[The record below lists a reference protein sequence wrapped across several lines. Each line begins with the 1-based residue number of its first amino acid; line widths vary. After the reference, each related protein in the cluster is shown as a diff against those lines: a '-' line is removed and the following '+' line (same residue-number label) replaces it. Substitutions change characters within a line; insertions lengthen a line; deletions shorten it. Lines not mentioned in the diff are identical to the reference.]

1 MQSRRQ
7 IIKAGLATSLASLS
21 GIGVATSN
29 SVHAAA
35 PPSKFPYAVPMG
47 EYPQPEFI
55 RDALR
60 LHFGSA
66 LEDKR
71 NLFVGFDPQ
80 IVAHGMA
87 SEPIGKGE
95 LEAFYTAV
103 FSAFPDFHLVDDS
116 LLIAGNMGAH
126 RYHAMGTFTG
136 GPDATGEKIMFR
148 GQTIYRVNESGR
160 VDWRISNHDHDF
172 REAQIA
178 FSNPTGPEVAKRTW
192 GPDPYARYD
201 AYTAKLSNQR
211 AWNQSEEYIRNCIA
225 EMTAAKSSS
234 NIAKYWSYYDDE
246 AVIHGLDADNPLGSE
261 SKVALQQVYR
271 SMYEAVPEIQ
281 FITDE
286 LIVCGPYAIQ
296 CWYASGH
303 HKGAKYLGTAA
314 SGKLIHLREQTIY
327 RFDENG
333 KICERWINSDHAF
346 IRNQLSS

>member
-7 IIKAGLATSLASLS
+7 IVKAGLAASLASLS
-21 GIGVATSN
+21 EMGVASRNSTNATATS
-29 SVHAAA
+29 
-35 PPSKFPYAVPMG
+35 SKFPYAIPVGM
-47 EYPQPEFI
+47 YPQPEFI

-66 LEDKR
+66 LKDKR
-71 NLFVGFDPQ
+71 NLFVGWDPK

-87 SEPIGKGE
+87 PEPIGKGQ
-95 LEAFYTAV
+95 LESFYTAV
-103 FSAFPDFHLVDDS
+103 FSAFPDFRLVDDS
-116 LLIAGNMGAH
+116 LLVAGNMGAH
-126 RYHAMGTFTG
+126 RYHAMGTYSG

-178 FSNPTGPEVAKRTW
+178 FSNPTGPDVAKRSW

-201 AYTAKLSNQR
+201 AYTAKLSNPR
-211 AWNQSEEYIRNCIA
+211 AWNQSEEHIRSCIA
-225 EMTAAKSSS
+225 EMTVAKSNSELT
-234 NIAKYWSYYDDE
+234 KYWSYYDDG
-246 AVIHGLDADNPLGSE
+246 AVIHGLDANNPLD
-261 SKVALQQVYR
+261 SKSIAALQEVYR

-281 FITDE
+281 FVTDE

-303 HKGAKYLGTAA
+303 HKGAKYLGAAA

-333 KICERWINSDHAF
+333 KICARWINSDQAF
-346 IRNQLSS
+346 IRNQLSG